1 MPPVFDSKK
10 CVKCGRCVKD
20 CPGYILELDKEHDET
35 PPVKYVPI
43 NQFYH
48 YVIKLQVK
56 FRAVIPFQAW
66 RAGYPGRGGSSPLP

>member
-35 PPVKYVPI
+35 P
-43 NQFYH
+43 H
-48 YVIKLQVK
+48 VIEAYK
-56 FRAVIPFQAW
+56 RECWHPA
-66 RAGYPGRGGSSPLP
+66 GRG

>member
-35 PPVKYVPI
+35 PHVRSEERRVGKECRSRWSP
-43 NQFYH
+43 YH
-48 YVIKLQVK
+48 
-56 FRAVIPFQAW
+56 
-66 RAGYPGRGGSSPLP
+66 